1 MPSNLKILHVIQTLA
16 PRYGGPAKLCPEICA
31 HLAERGVEPTIFTT
45 NRDYPSGILD
55 VPIGEPVKHD
65 GVTTRYFPV
74 DFGPLRAS
82 RSMARALRREVP
94 KFDIVHIHELYRFP
108 QAAAAHYARKY
119 RVPYVVQPH
128 GSLNPYI
135 YQKRERRVLKRLYEH
150 LIEFRN
156 LRNAAALFYTT
167 EDERANAAFL
177 NLKPESFIVPNG
189 LTLGEY
195 DDLPERGGFRR
206 KHDLGDKKI
215 VLFLGRIA
223 KSKGLD
229 LLFEAFGKAAAGRD
243 DLLLVVA
250 GPDNDGFMPT
260 ARRWAASADIADK
273 IVWTGMLNGA
283 EVLEVLGDADIFALS
298 SYSENFGIAVA
309 EAMACRLP
317 VLITDKVNIWRE
329 VMAADAGIVTT
340 CEAPD
345 VTRGLRQLIDSP
357 DYWKRWGENGRALV
371 QDRFEW
377 SKVSQQMMDDYA
389 AVINQWH
396 RRHDRTAAAAQGLH
410 GA

>member
-1 MPSNLKILHVIQTLA
+1 MQTLA

-31 HLAERGVEPTIFTT
+31 HLVACGAEPTIFTT
-45 NRDYPSGILD
+45 NRDYPSGVLD
-55 VPIGEPVKHD
+55 VPVGEPMTRD
-65 GVTTRYFPV
+65 GVTTRYFPF

-94 KFDIVHIHELYRFP
+94 KFDVVHIHELYRFP

-119 RVPYVVQPH
+119 GVPYVVQPH

-135 YQKRERRVLKRLYEH
+135 YHKRERRVLKRLYEH

-167 EDERANAAFL
+167 EDERANATFL
-177 NLKPESFIVPNG
+177 NLKPQSFIVPNG
-189 LTLGEY
+189 LTLSDY
-195 DDLPERGGFRR
+195 DALPERGGFRR
-206 KHDLGDKKI
+206 RHDLGDKKI

-229 LLFEAFGKAAAGRD
+229 LLFEAFGQVSAGRD
-243 DLLLVVA
+243 DLVLVLA
-250 GPDNDGFMPT
+250 GPDNDGFAPT
-260 ARRWAASADIADK
+260 ARRWAANADIADK
-273 IVWTGMLNGA
+273 IVWTGMLNAA
-283 EVLEVLGDADIFALS
+283 EVLEALGDADIFALS

-329 VMAADAGIVTT
+329 VQAADAGIVTT
-340 CEAPD
+340 CDAAD

-357 DYWKRWGENGRALV
+357 DDSRRLGENGYALV
-371 QDRFEW
+371 RDRFEW
-377 SKVSQQMMDDYA
+377 STVSRQMMEDYA
-389 AVINQWH
+389 AVIDQWRH
-396 RRHDRTAAAAQGLH
+396 RSDRTAAAARKLH